1 MDNQGRITRA
11 DNWVDN
17 WADNWADIWVDNW
30 EDKEN
35 NVNEKKT
42 CHLKEKIC
50 KLYKVAS
57 FLKKKLKCFLFFTK
71 I

>member
-1 MDNQGRITRA
+1 MDNW
-11 DNWVDN
+11 D
-17 WADNWADIWVDNW
+17 
-30 EDKEN
+30 DKEN

-57 FLKKKLKCFLFFTK
+57 FLKKEVKMLSFFHKNLTKCLG
-71 I
+71 